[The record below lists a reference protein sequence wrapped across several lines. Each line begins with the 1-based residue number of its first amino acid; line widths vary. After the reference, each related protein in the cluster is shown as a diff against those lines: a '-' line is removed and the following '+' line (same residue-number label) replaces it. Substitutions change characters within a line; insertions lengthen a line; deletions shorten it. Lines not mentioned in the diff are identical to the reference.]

1 MPQRAYPYSTVDRR
15 HSERKEEE
23 KTETAETIK
32 NAVRGALKSTLS
44 KIGFPPKEPSEADLL
59 NKRKPSS
66 EHGSKFKYD
75 TPFKEG
81 NALDFRDLN
90 YSGDYAHV
98 ETEDGA
104 KVVFGKTMR
113 SKLAGP
119 HRGRSWY
126 VGEEIL
132 TENEKKDGRK
142 PYATNSI
149 KLGDTITINGEQKKI
164 KSIIVT
170 HDVGEDFR
178 KRAEAE
184 SPAKP
189 QMNQAV

>member
-1 MPQRAYPYSTVDRR
+1 MPVPRR
-15 HSERKEEE
+15 GISYVRSIPSSKEVAPSNP
-23 KTETAETIK
+23 KETI
-32 NAVRGALKSTLS
+32 VEQSRGMFKSALS
-44 KIGFPPKEPSEADLL
+44 KIGFTPKEPSEADLL

-66 EHGSKFKYD
+66 EHGSKFKYN

-90 YSGDYAHV
+90 YSSDYAHV

-104 KVVFGKTMR
+104 KVVFGKTIR

-126 VGEEIL
+126 IGEEIL

-170 HDVGEDFR
+170 HDVGEDFK

>member
-1 MPQRAYPYSTVDRR
+1 MPKRAYPRPRFTNNEVVPF
-15 HSERKEEE
+15 KQP
-23 KTETAETIK
+23 KETI
-32 NAVRGALKSTLS
+32 VEQTRGMFKSVLS
-44 KIGFPPKEPSEADLL
+44 KIGLPLKEPSEADLL
-59 NKRKPSS
+59 NKRKASS
-66 EHGSKFKYD
+66 EHGSRFKYN

-81 NALDFRDLN
+81 DVLNNMDLDRS
-90 YSGDYAHV
+90 YDYVHV

-104 KVVFGKTMR
+104 KTVLTKTALLSRRGNHRPFGVTHSYR
-113 SKLAGP
+113 L
-119 HRGRSWY
+119 
-126 VGEEIL
+126 EELL
-132 TENEKKDGRK
+132 TDDEKKSGRK
-142 PYATNSI
+142 PSTRQSI